1 MRVVFAAS
9 EMAPFA
15 KTGGLADVI
24 GSLTGEIYALG
35 HEVSVFIPRYRN
47 IDTHKLGV
55 KTVVEQIEIPL
66 GAESEKAK
74 ILLYQMANGVRVYLV
89 EHPEFFT
96 REGFYGDSQ
105 GDYADNDRRFIFF
118 QRAVLDGLKAMNLKP
133 DVIHCHDWQTAL
145 IPVYLKTLYAGES
158 FFLKIKSV
166 FTIHNLGYQGNF
178 PPDSVP
184 TTGLGW
190 DQYRMDRLEFYGKI
204 SFIKGGLIDADIVTT
219 VSERYS
225 QEIQTKEFGAG
236 MEGVLAKRKDH
247 VFGIVNGIDLEEW
260 NPESDK
266 DLPAAFTAKKIEKK
280 YLNKA
285 ELQREDH
292 LKVDPKAP
300 LIGMVTRLVDQK
312 GIDILLPALST
323 MMEMGMQ
330 FVLLG
335 TGEERYHHILREFA
349 KKNKGR
355 ASVHILFDMRMAKL
369 IYAGCDMLLVPSY
382 YEPCGLGQMIA
393 LRFGTIPVVRA
404 TGGLADT
411 VRDFDIKTSEGNGFV
426 FKDYTTEALTEA
438 VKRAVETYKNEKKWA
453 ELVQNAMACDFSW
466 GASAKK
472 YVSLYE
478 STSKKASKSSEKNK

>member
-1 MRVVFAAS
+1 MRIVFAAS

-47 IDTHKLGV
+47 IDSHKLGL
-55 KTVVEQIEIPL
+55 KAA
-66 GAESEKAK
+66 AESIEVPVGTDREKGK
-74 ILLYQMANGVRVYLV
+74 ILFYQLANGVKVYFV
-89 EHPEFFT
+89 EHPEYFT
-96 REGFYGDSQ
+96 REGYYGDSQ
-105 GDYADNDRRFIFF
+105 GDYPDNDRRFIFF
-118 QRAVLDGLKAMNLKP
+118 QRAVLEGLKAMNFKP

-145 IPVYLKTLYAGES
+145 IPVYLKTLYAGDP
-158 FFLKIKSV
+158 FFSKVKSV

-184 TTGLGW
+184 TTGLSW

-247 VFGIVNGIDLEEW
+247 VFGIVNGIDPEEW
-260 NPESDK
+260 NPESDT

-285 ELQREDH
+285 ELQKEDH

-312 GIDILLPALST
+312 GIDILLPALT
-323 MMEMGMQ
+323 AMMDMGVQ

-411 VRDFDIKTSEGNGFV
+411 VQDFDPKTSQGTGFV
-426 FKDYTTEALTEA
+426 FKDYTPEALTDA
-438 VKRAVETYKNEKKWA
+438 VRRAVETYKNEKKWA
-453 ELVQNAMACDFSW
+453 DLVQSAMACDFSW

-472 YVSLYE
+472 YISLYE
-478 STSKKASKSSEKNK
+478 STTKKASKNSEKNK